1 MDSVR
6 RLISVCRRMQ
16 EKGNES
22 RVINLKKTAVI
33 NITSFGR
40 EFPQHLQELE
50 EKVGPVDK
58 MLLPAD
64 MDGRTLAQKLKG
76 YTYIVLGNY
85 PTFDETFFSN
95 NCDVKLIARHG
106 IGFNNVDLESS
117 KKHGVYVTHIQGAS
131 GRLEQGSSGNHGIS
145 AARKDMRCHRLRSY
159 RHTLCTDYEIWLP
172 EPHTGI

>member
-1 MDSVR
+1 M
-6 RLISVCRRMQ
+6 
-16 EKGNES
+16 
-22 RVINLKKTAVI
+22 INLRKTAVI

-85 PTFDETFFSN
+85 PSFDETFFSN

-106 IGFNNVDLESS
+106 IGFNNVDLE
-117 KKHGVYVTHIQGAS
+117 I
-131 GRLEQGSSGNHGIS
+131 GRAHV
-145 AARKDMRCHRLRSY
+145 
-159 RHTLCTDYEIWLP
+159 
-172 EPHTGI
+172 

>member
-117 KKHGVYVTHIQGAS
+117 KSTVC
-131 GRLEQGSSGNHGIS
+131 
-145 AARKDMRCHRLRSY
+145 M
-159 RHTLCTDYEIWLP
+159 
-172 EPHTGI
+172 